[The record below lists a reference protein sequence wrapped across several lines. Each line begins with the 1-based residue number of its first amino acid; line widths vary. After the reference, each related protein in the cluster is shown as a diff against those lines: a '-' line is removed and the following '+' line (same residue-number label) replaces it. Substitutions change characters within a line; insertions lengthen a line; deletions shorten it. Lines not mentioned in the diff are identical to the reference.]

1 MRTLKLSRIF
11 LAGAALAMFTTA
23 AFAAEPTPFTATY
36 QVSRDGEAMGEA
48 TITLKS
54 LGNGEFEYSN
64 QIHGTS
70 GLAAM
75 LGANTSD
82 VTRFRWNNNAP
93 ETETYNSKVSALK
106 TKQRIMQVNWSTKQV
121 SVNDNKGATS
131 YAAVPGLVDRNTLLL
146 AIGIALRSGNQNVT
160 LPVGVKQ
167 QVEQQQYKVQGT
179 ETVQVPAG
187 SFQAER
193 VARTDSDKH
202 FDAWYVPKQFPLP
215 VKMAQSEGGD
225 LTLQLVHY
233 STP

>member
-1 MRTLKLSRIF
+1 MRTLKLPRTL
-11 LAGAALAMFTTA
+11 LAGFALAVFTTA
-23 AFAAEPTPFTATY
+23 ALAAPPTPFTATY

-54 LGNGEFEYSN
+54 LGHGEYEYSN

-75 LGANTSD
+75 LGANSSD
-82 VTRFRWNNNAP
+82 VTRFRWNNDAP

-106 TKQRIMQVNWSTKQV
+106 TRQRVMQVNWNAKQV
-121 SVNDNKGATS
+121 SVNEGKGVTT
-131 YAAVPGLVDRNTLLL
+131 YAATPGMVDRNTMSL
-146 AIGIALRSGNQNVT
+146 ALGLALRAGNQNVT

-167 QVEQQQYKVQGT
+167 RVEQQQFKVQGT
-179 ETVQVPAG
+179 ESIKVPAG

-193 VARTDSDKH
+193 VTRTDSDKH

-215 VKMAQSEGGD
+215 VKMAQSDGGD
-225 LTLQLVHY
+225 LTLELVRY
-233 STP
+233 SSP

>member
-1 MRTLKLSRIF
+1 MRSLKLPRTF
-11 LAGAALAMFTTA
+11 LAGLALAMFATA
-23 AFAAEPTPFTATY
+23 AFASEPTPFTATY

-54 LGNGEFEYSN
+54 LGNGEYEYSN

-75 LGANTSD
+75 LGANSSD
-82 VTRFRWNNNAP
+82 ITRFRWNNNAP

-106 TKQRIMQVNWSTKQV
+106 TKQRIMQVDWNTKQV

-146 AIGIALRSGNQNVT
+146 AIGLALRSGNQNVT

-167 QVEQQQYKVQGT
+167 QVEQQQYRVQGT
-179 ETVQVPAG
+179 ETVKVPAG
-187 SFQAER
+187 SFQTER
-193 VARTDSDKH
+193 VTRTDSDKH

>member
-1 MRTLKLSRIF
+1 MRILKLSRTF
-11 LAGAALAMFTTA
+11 LAGAALALSATA
-23 AFAAEPTPFTATY
+23 AFAAGPAPFTATY

-54 LGNGEFEYSN
+54 LGNGEYEYSN
-64 QIHGTS
+64 QIKGTS

-93 ETETYNSKVSALK
+93 ETETYHSKQSALK
-106 TKQRIMQVNWSTKQV
+106 TKQRLMQVNWNTRQV
-121 SVNDNKGATS
+121 SVDDGKGTTS
-131 YAAVPGLVDRNTLLL
+131 YAATPGMVDRNTMPL
-146 AIGIALRSGNQNVT
+146 AIGLALQGGNQSVN

-167 QVEQQQYKVQGT
+167 RVEQQQFKVQGT
-179 ETVQVPAG
+179 EAVQVPAG

-193 VARTDSDKH
+193 VTRTDSDKH
-202 FDAWYVPKQFPLP
+202 FDAWYVPKKFALP
-215 VKMAQSEGGD
+215 VKMAQSDGGD
-225 LTLQLVHY
+225 LTLQLVRY

>member
-1 MRTLKLSRIF
+1 MRTLKLPRTL
-11 LAGAALAMFTTA
+11 LAGLALATFTTA
-23 AFAAEPTPFTATY
+23 AFAEAPAPFTATY

-48 TITLKS
+48 TITLKA
-54 LGNGEFEYSN
+54 LGNGEYEYSN

-106 TKQRIMQVNWSTKQV
+106 TKQRLMQVNWNTKQV
-121 SVNDNKGATS
+121 SVDDGKGATN
-131 YAAVPGLVDRNTLLL
+131 YAAEPGMVDRNTMSL
-146 AIGIALRSGNQNVT
+146 ALGLALRAGNQSVT

-167 QVEQQQYKVQGT
+167 RVEQQQFKVTGT
-179 ETVQVPAG
+179 EEVKVPAG

-193 VARTDSDKH
+193 VTRTDSDKH

-215 VKMAQSEGGD
+215 VKLAQSEGGD